1 MKSFPPKKLLPKTP
15 ASQNRSLSKKFTRGS
30 PQKLRAKT
38 SASERS
44 SSFSFGRAAS
54 RRAIAQYLSGRDE
67 AQYFNTFSNARPE
80 RILAHIP
87 HALRLVYSADK
98 SGDHIS
104 TARPDCLRAG
114 NIAPINLL
122 ARTSVSIF
130 RTADEICAHLK

>member
-1 MKSFPPKKLLPKTP
+1 MEKNISQKKVTG
-15 ASQNRSLSKKFTRGS
+15 Q
-30 PQKLRAKT
+30 KT
-38 SASERS
+38 SLPYS
-44 SSFSFGRAAS
+44 SSEYFGRAAS

-122 ARTSVSIF
+122 ARTSASIF